1 MSKKKRALVVPKM
14 PTTIEACFIA
24 LGTGC
29 CVQLARRPS
38 RRFDLACWYQ
48 LMLRIGPD
56 NSTWRIC
63 GTTPILRWG
72 QAFGVRAIDC
82 VPSDP
87 AWALSPDS
95 FLWMLHGNEVV
106 VACELP
112 IRGADLRGAVKD
124 PVQ

>member
-1 MSKKKRALVVPKM
+1 MSKRKRALVVPKM

-29 CVQLARRPS
+29 CVQLAQRPS
-38 RRFDLACWYQ
+38 RRFDPACWYQ
-48 LMLRIGPD
+48 LMMRIGPN
-56 NSTWRIC
+56 NS
-63 GTTPILRWG
+63 G

-87 AWALSPDS
+87 AWAISPDS
-95 FLWMLHGNEVV
+95 FLWMLHGSAVV
-106 VACELP
+106 IACELP
-112 IRGADLRGAVKD
+112 IRGADLRGAVRD